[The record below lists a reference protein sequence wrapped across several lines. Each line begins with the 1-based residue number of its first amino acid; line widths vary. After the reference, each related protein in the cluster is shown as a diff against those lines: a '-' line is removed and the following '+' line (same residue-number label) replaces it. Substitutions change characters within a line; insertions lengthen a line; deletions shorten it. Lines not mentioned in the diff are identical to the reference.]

1 MFSRVRRDEDG
12 QAAPIVLVALVA
24 LAGTAIVFVQG
35 GRMGLLAAEA
45 TTGADAAALAALEV
59 IHDELE
65 GVHGIGFI
73 ASGKVPPPVE
83 ADALAAAREYA
94 ARNDTELVDLDIV
107 EEERRRVAVRVRT
120 RSVDELGNP
129 AANDEIRTFRGT
141 ARGAGELELAFFG
154 PSDRGCLRP
163 GEVAAIGARIGV
175 SPRADTGLVDCR
187 GADVRNLLP
196 KMHEAV
202 IRIEGVMG
210 AAVQFSSAFRTHDE
224 QIALFTDPFNPY
236 PVAPPGTSMHE
247 AGLAFDASN
256 HGAIASAISS
266 GPADQVQLCQ
276 PFPVTDEVHFSHT
289 GHHECGGLQPRPRGG
304 VLRIEASDPR
314 LIDPDRA

>member
-1 MFSRVRRDEDG
+1 MFSRMRRDEDG

-65 GVHGIGFI
+65 GINGIGFI

-83 ADALAAAREYA
+83 ADAIAAARHYA

-107 EEERRRVAVRVRT
+107 EEDRRRVAVRVRT
-120 RSVDELGNP
+120 RSLDQLGDP
-129 AANDEIRTFRGT
+129 AADDEIREFRGS
-141 ARGAGELELAFFG
+141 ARAAGELELSFLG
-154 PSDRGCLRP
+154 PGDRGCLRSD
-163 GEVAAIGARIGV
+163 EVAAIGASIGV
-175 SPRADTGLVDCR
+175 TPLANSGLVDCR

-202 IRIEGVMG
+202 IRIEVVMD
-210 AAVQFSSAFRTHDE
+210 APVQFTSAFRSHED
-224 QIALFTDPFNPY
+224 QIRLFTDPTNPY

-256 HGAIASAISS
+256 HSQIAAAISS

-276 PFPVTDEVHFSHT
+276 PLPVTDEVHFSHAD
-289 GHHECGGLQPRPRGG
+289 HHECGGLQPRPAHGA
-304 VLRIEASDPR
+304 LRIEASDPR
-314 LIDPDRA
+314 LIDPDAV